1 MTSWIHDEWSSSGCV
16 ASRGTT
22 VEWVKRSQSRN
33 CSLNMCHTLKCRG
46 KHPYTHQ
53 YDEQKS
59 PKPKLWSLYFCY
71 QERKKILENKNKSQN
86 RRGRKKNDS
95 RYYAECRENEL
106 HKLGETLRHKG
117 LFPGARL
124 LISKSTGLDDLCW
137 SKGVH
142 EMPAAKCLNS
152 SISAGCPRMTLC
164 APCCLV
170 LSSLWIT
177 YKGKKKKKGHSGFTW
192 LLLECKYPRTNCCG
206 IKTTNSQYHFIHRV

>member
-1 MTSWIHDEWSSSGCV
+1 MTSQIQCEWSPSGCV

-71 QERKKILENKNKSQN
+71 REEEKILETKIKHKT
-86 RRGRKKNDS
+86 GEGGKKRLQILCWMQKKMNCTS
-95 RYYAECRENEL
+95 WV
-106 HKLGETLRHKG
+106 RHSGTKG

-124 LISKSTGLDDLCW
+124 LISKSTGLEDPCW
-137 SKGVH
+137 SKGGVH
-142 EMPAAKCLNS
+142 GGAYSKMPRQQHLSRPSREWRYVLPAAWLS
-152 SISAGCPRMTLC
+152 PPSELPAGTERVRG
-164 APCCLV
+164 A
-170 LSSLWIT
+170 W
-177 YKGKKKKKGHSGFTW
+177 GG
-192 LLLECKYPRTNCCG
+192 RTADHC
-206 IKTTNSQYHFIHRV
+206 TNK

>member
-1 MTSWIHDEWSSSGCV
+1 MTTRVVLASHYKQHMCVERTLWKWQSKINYICQNLTHGLVGMEAGGRRSWCCNNWPMTCQIHCEWRSSGCV
-16 ASRGTT
+16 ASRGST

-71 QERKKILENKNKSQN
+71 RGEEKILENKNKTQN
-86 RRGRKKNDS
+86 RRGREETTPDIN
-95 RYYAECRENEL
+95 AECREDEL

-124 LISKSTGLDDLCW
+124 LISKSTGLEDPCW
-137 SKGVH
+137 SRGVH
-142 EMPAAKCLNS
+142 GDAYSKMP
-152 SISAGCPRMTLC
+152 
-164 APCCLV
+164 
-170 LSSLWIT
+170 
-177 YKGKKKKKGHSGFTW
+177 
-192 LLLECKYPRTNCCG
+192 
-206 IKTTNSQYHFIHRV
+206 